1 MTAECSIFER
11 DAYLSKEDATR
22 EMHLGDIEALH
33 KAVALTAD
41 RVSAHIL
48 HYADEHA
55 NERGEIQTGL
65 SQVVL

>member
-1 MTAECSIFER
+1 MVAECTIFER
-11 DAYLSKEDATR
+11 DAHLSKDDTTR

-33 KAVALTAD
+33 KTITLMAD

-48 HYADEHA
+48 HFADEHA

-65 SQVVL
+65 SQVR